1 MEERWMKMSKSL
13 PSPPHP
19 TKQTNK
25 KTSSLNGLALYTDIP
40 ALESPLPS
48 GYAFKRIMLGG
59 LQL

>member
-13 PSPPHP
+13 PSLPRP
-19 TKQTNK
+19 TPQNK
-25 KTSSLNGLALYTDIP
+25 KTSALNGLASYTDIP